1 MKRRGSIVNEPT
13 TFESPLGMQT
23 RGVFADPD
31 GNEFVIRHI
40 EKAPAAS

>member
-1 MKRRGSIVNEPT
+1 MKRGGSIVNEPT
-13 TFESPLGMQT
+13 TFQSPLGMQT

-40 EKAPAAS
+40 EKAPATS